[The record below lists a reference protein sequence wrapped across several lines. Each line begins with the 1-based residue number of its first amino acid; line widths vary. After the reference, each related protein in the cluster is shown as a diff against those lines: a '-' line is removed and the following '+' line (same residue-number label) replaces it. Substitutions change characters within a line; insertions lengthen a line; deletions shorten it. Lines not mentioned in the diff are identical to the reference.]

1 MTNNAWLQI
10 GFYFLILLILVK
22 PLGLYMARVYE
33 GKDFGLNRWFGW
45 LEKLIYRMGGI
56 DPAQEMTWKIY
67 ALAMLLFNVVGGLIL
82 YAMMRFQNLLPFNPA
97 GQGAVAPDLSFNT
110 AISFI
115 TNTNWQNYGGESTL
129 SYFTQMAGLAVHN
142 FLSAATGMATLVA
155 FIRGFVRKETKNLGN
170 FWVDMTRSVLY
181 ILLPLSVAF
190 GLILIAQGVPQTFGN
205 YQNVSLIQPT
215 SYDQPVTTAQGVPV
229 TLDGKAQTT
238 HVVVTEQSV
247 ALGPVASQE
256 AIKLI
261 GTNGGG
267 FYNVNSAHPFENP
280 TPFTNLLE
288 ILALT
293 VIAAAFCYTFGVMA
307 NDTRQGWAVLFAMLV
322 LLVPMIYLCV
332 HFEQAGNPALSS
344 LTAGKEGASLADGNM
359 EGKEV
364 RFGVVQSGLFATTT
378 TTTSCGAVNAM
389 HDSFTPMGGFVP
401 LWMLMLGEVALGG
414 VGSGLYVML
423 VFVIV
428 AVFVAGL
435 MVGRTPEY
443 LGKKIQ
449 AYEMKMASLIIL
461 IPPMA
466 ILICTAIAVA
476 VDAGRV
482 GVSNPGAH
490 GFSEILYAFTSQVAN
505 NGSAFAGI
513 NGNTPFYNLMGAVA
527 MWVGRF
533 GLAIPALA
541 IAGSVVQKK
550 IVPPGSGTL
559 PTYNLLFIVMLVS
572 TVLIVG
578 ALTFFP
584 ALALGPVVE
593 HLKMIQ
599 GAAK

>member
-10 GFYFLILLILVK
+10 GFYLLVLLILVK
-22 PLGLYMARVYE
+22 PLGLYMAKVYE
-33 GKDFGLNRWFGW
+33 GKDFCLNRLLGW
-45 LEKLIYRMGGI
+45 LERFIYRIGGV
-56 DPAQEMTWKIY
+56 DPKKEMNWKTY
-67 ALAMLLFNVVGGLIL
+67 ALAMLFFNIVGGLIL

-97 GQGAVAPDLSFNT
+97 GQSAVAPDLSFNT

-155 FIRGFVRKETKNLGN
+155 FIRGFVRKETDKLGN

-181 ILLPLSVAF
+181 ILLPLSMAF
-190 GLILIAQGVPQTFGN
+190 GLVLIAQGVPQTLGN
-205 YQNVSLIQPT
+205 YQNVSLVQPT
-215 SYDQPVTTAQGVPV
+215 SYDQPMTNTQGAPV
-229 TLDGKAQTT
+229 TVDGKAQTT

-256 AIKLI
+256 AIKLL

-293 VIAAAFCYTFGVMA
+293 VIAAAFCYMFGVMA
-307 NDTRQGWAVLFAMLV
+307 KDTRQGWAVLLAMLI
-322 LLVPMIYLCV
+322 LLVPMIYFCV
-332 HFEQAGNPALSS
+332 HFEQAGNPALNA
-344 LTAGKEGASLADGNM
+344 LTLGKNGTSLADGNM

-378 TTTSCGAVNAM
+378 TTTSCGAVNSM

-449 AYEMKMASLIIL
+449 SYEMKMASLIIL
-461 IPPMA
+461 IPPMT
-466 ILICTAIAVA
+466 ILICTALAVV
-476 VDAGRV
+476 VDAGRA

-505 NGSAFAGI
+505 NGSAFAGL

-541 IAGSVVQKK
+541 IAGSVAQKK
-550 IVPPGSGTL
+550 VVPQGSGTL
-559 PTYNLLFIVMLVS
+559 PTHNLLFIVMLVS

-593 HLKMIQ
+593 HLKMIR
-599 GAAK
+599 